1 MSAPDDERRR
11 EAELVRLRAW
21 KESATSCLN
30 DWHEL
35 EKSVPN
41 WFTADKLGWPWPRVV
56 AAYITHLRSQI
67 NADLRVQP

>member
-1 MSAPDDERRR
+1 MTAPDL
-11 EAELVRLRAW
+11 AELQRLKAW
-21 KESATSCLN
+21 KESAAACLS